1 MVNEMFL
8 PRENVRNYLQFLQR
22 LLKSCKSNLSANDI
36 MVALKW
42 MRSLTYPTLQ
52 MEIMQR
58 HLLIMWEVSS

>member
-36 MVALKW
+36 MAALKW

-52 MEIMQR
+52 MEIMQH
-58 HLLIMWEVSS
+58 HLLIMWEASR